1 MRKVE
6 RSIDD
11 YQDILDISRPKSL
24 NRPLMER
31 SKRAAQ
37 FAPFSAV
44 VGYDTAVGELAR
56 YTQEKKILDETQKS
70 IIDET
75 LRKIEQKLQQIGAAK
90 VKIVFFEADRYK
102 EGGQYV
108 THIGDVEKIDVFNQ
122 KISLVGKDKI
132 NIDDVYSIDMQ

>member
-90 VKIVFFEADRYK
+90 VKIVFLKQIDTKKAD
-102 EGGQYV
+102 
-108 THIGDVEKIDVFNQ
+108 
-122 KISLVGKDKI
+122 S
-132 NIDDVYSIDMQ
+132 M